1 MQAVVAVL
9 LRLLPES
16 APLWIVVLVLVL
28 YGLGNG
34 FALASLH
41 HAALMGIPEAQ
52 IGQASGLYSM
62 LRFFGSVVGSALAG
76 VVLAFLLD
84 RGLGALRAY
93 QYGFLAFGAVA
104 LVGAL
109 VGTGLGEQPATAV
122 LRPAKDSG

>member
-1 MQAVVAVL
+1 MF
-9 LRLLPES
+9 
-16 APLWIVVLVLVL
+16 

-41 HAALMGIPEAQ
+41 HAALARIPEAQ
-52 IGQASGLYSM
+52 IGQASGLYSL

-84 RGLGALRAY
+84 QGLPALHAY
-93 QYGFLAFGAVA
+93 QIGFLAFGGVA

-109 VGTGLGEQPATAV
+109 VGSQLGEQRSKLV
-122 LRPAKDSG
+122 LRAAKGSG